1 MESSTDPPGIF
12 CFVMP
17 FASLASVKH
26 AGKLVDCL
34 LSNSRILFVACD
46 RRVNLNGYPANIRHL
61 PLISLHYL
69 VEVKP
74 RIWSLILWLVKLA
87 AILFRASIEF
97 LRVSSRVKVVI
108 CFLGAYYTPIL
119 ILAKL
124 LNKKVVCFEAVGEM
138 AAAEQVYQT
147 KRGGEKLISAL
158 RLLTWIN
165 RSLADLIVIESSE
178 VIRQGRLEPYLDK
191 LRIANLYIDTGQYTE
206 NICVDS
212 RGQAVGFLGR
222 LSAEKGILNLLDAAQ
237 MMHSTGI
244 HFMIAGDG
252 PLRKEVE
259 KLLEGP
265 DMTHVQYLGWLG
277 PEEITKF
284 MNGMRIFIL
293 PTAGEGMPNSALEAM
308 ACGTPVLATPV
319 GGLNELIVDRETGY
333 FISDPTPAGLA
344 RSILRTLFDPNL
356 AAVALKGK
364 EFVNSNYSLS
374 ASSCKWHRVLSEFR
388 TKK

>member
-1 MESSTDPPGIF
+1 MESSTDLPGIF

-34 LSNSRILFVACD
+34 LSNARILFVACD
-46 RRVNLNGYPANIRHL
+46 RRVNLSGYPAHVQHL

-69 VEVKP
+69 VELTP

-87 AILFRASIEF
+87 AILFTASLEF
-97 LRVSSRVKVVI
+97 LLVSSRVDVVI
-108 CFLGAYYTPIL
+108 CFLGAYYTPVL

-124 LNKKVVCFEAVGEM
+124 LNKKVLCFEPVGEM
-138 AAAEQVYQT
+138 AAAGQVYQT
-147 KRGGEKLISAL
+147 KWGGEKLISAL

-165 RSLADLIVIESSE
+165 RSLADLIVIESAE
-178 VIRQGRLEPYLDK
+178 VIREGRLEPYLDK
-191 LRIANLYIDTGQYTE
+191 LRIANLYIDTSKYTE
-206 NICVDS
+206 NISLDS
-212 RGQAVGFLGR
+212 RGRAVGFLGR

-237 MMHSTGI
+237 IMYSTGI
-244 HFMIAGDG
+244 NFMIAGDG
-252 PLRKEVE
+252 PLRKDVE
-259 KLLEGP
+259 KLLEAP
-265 DMTHVQYLGWLG
+265 DLAHAKYLGWLG

-284 MNGMRIFIL
+284 MNGIRIFIL
-293 PTAGEGMPNSALEAM
+293 PSAGEGIPNSALEAM

-319 GGLNELIVDRETGY
+319 GGLNELIVESETGY

-344 RSILRTLFDPNL
+344 RSILCTLSDPNL

-374 ASSCKWHRVLSEFR
+374 ASSRKWRRVLSEFR
-388 TKK
+388 TKI